1 MKTIPGTSEFLLLQE
16 IFCLDPSI
24 CGFRSIYWQRSVG
37 NTEVILLELKQI
49 FALIHMSYLRSCLV
63 GAAARLDRLILISI
77 VTIAISIGTFVLPV
91 QATAVYEVPA
101 VSAGVPSWVIDKADI
116 LSLSTKGTVKGTLEQ
131 LAKQTGKEVRFVTIH
146 RLDYGDTIQTFTDK
160 LFKKWFPTDAEQAN
174 QALIVLDNVTNT
186 IGIQTGAEV
195 KSTLTDPIATSITDE
210 TMQAPLRN
218 GNKYNQAFSDGADR
232 LAVVLSGKPD
242 PGPPVVISTPEVGR
256 TYLKAEE
263 TEANRTNFLVI
274 VIGLLIVATVIP
286 MATWWWYQNQS

>member
-1 MKTIPGTSEFLLLQE
+1 MSYIFSYLVSMVSRLENRLLLS
-16 IFCLDPSI
+16 L
-24 CGFRSIYWQRSVG
+24 
-37 NTEVILLELKQI
+37 
-49 FALIHMSYLRSCLV
+49 
-63 GAAARLDRLILISI
+63 
-77 VTIAISIGTFVLPV
+77 VTIAISMGIFVLPA

-101 VSAGVPSWVIDKADI
+101 VSAGVPTWVIDKADV
-116 LSLSTKGTVKGTLEQ
+116 LSLSTIGTVKGTLEQ

-160 LFKKWFPTDAEQAN
+160 LFKKWFATDAEQAN
-174 QALIVLDNVTNT
+174 QTLIVLDNVTNT
-186 IGIQTGAEV
+186 IGIHTGAEV
-195 KSTLTDPIATSITDE
+195 KSTLTDAIATSITTE

-218 GNKYNQAFSDGADR
+218 GNKYNQAFVDGADR
-232 LAVVLSGKPD
+232 LVAVLSGKPD

-274 VIGLLIVATVIP
+274 VIGLLIIATVIP